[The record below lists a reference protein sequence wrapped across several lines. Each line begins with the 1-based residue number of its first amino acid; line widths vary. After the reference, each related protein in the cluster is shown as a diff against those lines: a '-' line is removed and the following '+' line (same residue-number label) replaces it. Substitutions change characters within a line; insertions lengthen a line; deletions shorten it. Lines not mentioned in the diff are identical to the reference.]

1 MSQLN
6 PASDGASAAR
16 RPVNA
21 MERPS
26 GWPVGSFQN
35 YQDAQAAVYGLSDRE
50 FPVEI
55 ITIVG
60 VDRMQVER
68 VTGRL
73 TWGRVLSGGALS
85 GMWFGLFVGLL
96 FALFTPDVWTS
107 LLSALVIG
115 LLFGLVFAAIG
126 YAFTRGRRDFSSA
139 TTIVAGRYD
148 ILCEPSS
155 APRARDMIAEMGPR
169 PGQTLIDDRPHS
181 S

>member
-1 MSQLN
+1 ML
-6 PASDGASAAR
+6 A
-16 RPVNA
+16 
-21 MERPS
+21 
-26 GWPVGSFQN
+26 
-35 YQDAQAAVYGLSDRE
+35 
-50 FPVEI
+50 
-55 ITIVG
+55 
-60 VDRMQVER
+60 
-68 VTGRL
+68 
-73 TWGRVLSGGALS
+73 GGALS

-169 PGQTLIDDRPHS
+169 PAQSLIDESPQS
-181 S
+181 